1 MSNAAPLSHQTI
13 VSISGS
19 PRPLDPGVLVISC
32 DTCVM
37 AATEACSDCMM
48 NVLCDTEHSGAVVLD
63 IAEFRAVRLL
73 AKAGLVPTLR
83 HHANGSD
90 HDTVFLATQG
100 EATSA

>member
-1 MSNAAPLSHQTI
+1 MPHQTP

-19 PRPLDPGVLVISC
+19 TKVHDPGVLVISC

-48 NVLCDTEHSGAVVLD
+48 NVLCDTEHHGAVVLD

-83 HHANGSD
+83 HHANGHD

>member
-1 MSNAAPLSHQTI
+1 
-13 VSISGS
+13 
-19 PRPLDPGVLVISC
+19 
-32 DTCVM
+32 M

-48 NVLCDTEHSGAVVLD
+48 NVLCNTEHHGAVVLD

-83 HHANGSD
+83 HHANGRD
-90 HDTVFLATQG
+90 HDTAFLAAQG